1 SRDFLAFLT
10 LEQKVAA
17 LLTQVHQ
24 RLQNVARHRQ
34 AVGVFEVVAAIAR
47 QAARTGAQRLQ
58 KFDQGVVGR
67 PLVGIAAY
75 TDQLRE
81 LLAGKPQLVSLDPE
95 EVADA
100 LEVVRGGPAL
110 AAEVF
115 VELPAVDGQLSA
127 YLRNGAVMAAQQLEI
142 GAEVVRHAVFR

>member
-1 SRDFLAFLT
+1 
-10 LEQKVAA
+10 
-17 LLTQVHQ
+17 
-24 RLQNVARHRQ
+24 
-34 AVGVFEVVAAIAR
+34 IAR

-58 KFDQGVVGR
+58 KLDQGVIGR
-67 PLVGIAAY
+67 PLVGIATY

-100 LEVVRGGPAL
+100 LEVMRSGPTL

-115 VELPAVDGQLSA
+115 VELPAVDDQLSA
-127 YLRNGAVMAAQQLEI
+127 YLRKGAVMAAQQLGI
-142 GAEVVRHAVFR
+142 GAEVVRHAVFRRCERRNFSINSRQCAAIREIE